1 MKKLLIT
8 AGLTTLMGTSAM
20 SQEIGATF
28 SRFDDNWLTV
38 LRTGMVEYAS
48 TIDGL
53 SYQQEDASD
62 DLAKQIDQV
71 KNFVAQ
77 GVDAI
82 IVNIVDTSAGAAVSA
97 AAGDTPLV
105 YVNREPDNVNELPP
119 TQAFVAS
126 NEIESGT
133 LSAFE
138 ICKNLRAEGKGN
150 GARGYLMNGQL
161 SNQAA
166 VQRSKDVYD
175 VIGMDMCNFMEI
187 IDEAPANWSRDEAQD
202 LMTNWSRSFW
212 SHQRTWVTSC
222 HATKVIDQDHQGGAS
237 SCRPT
242 SYRQH
247 GEATMADTSQGTGG
261 LTFDKSKRSWPN
273 ELNIL
278 LALFIIIAVFEAIG
292 QLAPY
297 MNGQSFLFDTK
308 DRFDSIFNEARLQ
321 IIILQVA
328 IIGIIALGVTQVII
342 TAGIDLSSGPLVAA
356 TAMVAMSFGQT
367 ELVNGFANPKALF
380 GPWAMDLPVVIPVV
394 IGLTFGACIGLI
406 NGTFI
411 AYFRIPPF
419 IATLGM
425 FLFCRGI
432 ALWWSGGIWFVIL
445 AIIFQL
451 IMSYTVYGKHTYAIG
466 SNEEAARMSGI
477 NVKRHKLLVYMIASM
492 LAAFAG
498 IVLSS
503 KAVTAQAGMGEFYE
517 LFAIAMAVI
526 GGISLQG
533 GRGSIIGTVLGAMVL
548 GVIRSGFTYIKLD
561 GSYQLMAMGAI
572 IVAAV
577 ILDQYRQRNRA

>member
-1 MKKLLIT
+1 
-8 AGLTTLMGTSAM
+8 
-20 SQEIGATF
+20 
-28 SRFDDNWLTV
+28 
-38 LRTGMVEYAS
+38 
-48 TIDGL
+48 
-53 SYQQEDASD
+53 
-62 DLAKQIDQV
+62 
-71 KNFVAQ
+71 
-77 GVDAI
+77 
-82 IVNIVDTSAGAAVSA
+82 
-97 AAGDTPLV
+97 
-105 YVNREPDNVNELPP
+105 
-119 TQAFVAS
+119 
-126 NEIESGT
+126 
-133 LSAFE
+133 
-138 ICKNLRAEGKGN
+138 
-150 GARGYLMNGQL
+150 
-161 SNQAA
+161 
-166 VQRSKDVYD
+166 
-175 VIGMDMCNFMEI
+175 
-187 IDEAPANWSRDEAQD
+187 
-202 LMTNWSRSFW
+202 
-212 SHQRTWVTSC
+212 
-222 HATKVIDQDHQGGAS
+222 
-237 SCRPT
+237 
-242 SYRQH
+242 
-247 GEATMADTSQGTGG
+247 MADTTQGTGG

-278 LALFIIIAVFEAIG
+278 LALIIIIAVFEAIG

-356 TAMVAMSFGQT
+356 TAMIAMSFAQVG
-367 ELVNGFANPKALF
+367 EVNGFPNPKALF
-380 GPWAMDLPVVIPVV
+380 GPWAMDLPVIVPVV
-394 IGLTFGACIGLI
+394 IGLAFGAVIGII

-432 ALWWSGGIWFVIL
+432 ALWWSGGNPVSFPTDAYAWIGSGMMPVVWFVAL

-477 NVKRHKLLVYMIASM
+477 NVRRHKVLVYMIASM